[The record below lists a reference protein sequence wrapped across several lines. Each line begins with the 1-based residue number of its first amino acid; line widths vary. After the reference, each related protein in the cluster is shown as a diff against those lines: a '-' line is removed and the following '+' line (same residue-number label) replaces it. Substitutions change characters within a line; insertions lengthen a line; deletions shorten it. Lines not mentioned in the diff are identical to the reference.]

1 MAAATRTQPFSMLT
15 AGARAH
21 THTHTHTHTHRHTH
35 TNTYTY
41 AHMYTCKTVSRQFLH
56 FRRRKRSTAQLS
68 PLTSRHSI
76 PARIKSSIVI
86 SFRLP
91 KRFHRLQ
98 GTTRQ
103 GRVFSTVPLSSF
115 LSSSPFHRLDFT
127 SLQGNARK
135 KTKSPPDVS
144 GKFDDSTGEFAGDTV
159 SFSTRLGYWYIQA
172 RFLLLFY

>member
-1 MAAATRTQPFSMLT
+1 MVSFHGCSNSHAAIFDVDSGR
-15 AGARAH
+15 ARA
-21 THTHTHTHTHRHTH
+21 HTHTHTHTHRHTH

-159 SFSTRLGYWYIQA
+159 SFSTRLGY
-172 RFLLLFY
+172 